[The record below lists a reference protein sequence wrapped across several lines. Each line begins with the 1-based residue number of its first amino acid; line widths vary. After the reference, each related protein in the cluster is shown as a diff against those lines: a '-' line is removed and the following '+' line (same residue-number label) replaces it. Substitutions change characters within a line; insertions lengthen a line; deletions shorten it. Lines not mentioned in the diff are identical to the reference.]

1 MGSVVCE
8 KASSAWDG
16 MESRCVYGERGREKP
31 RETKRQQQRICCFK
45 NPQMNRDAESL
56 GPGVERWLHSQ
67 EQQVQWGTQTY
78 K

>member
-1 MGSVVCE
+1 
-8 KASSAWDG
+8 

-56 GPGVERWLHSQ
+56 GPGVER
-67 EQQVQWGTQTY
+67 
-78 K
+78 